1 MPKKKDIT
9 VSPGENLTL
18 TCQGN
23 DGMWKFFNVITK
35 QSKKVHLWLNIYFF
49 LQKFRHIQYDI
60 VVNKTNNETVL
71 KLWNISHIYVGYYYC
86 IKVIR
91 DEKKEYDLNAMM
103 LEEGV
108 DKIYLFVKGCHS
120 IYLNS

>member
-1 MPKKKDIT
+1 ME
-9 VSPGENLTL
+9 VFQRNYE
-18 TCQGN
+18 
-23 DGMWKFFNVITK
+23 TK
-35 QSKKVHLWLNIYFF
+35 QESSFVAQYLLF